1 MSIKVITVAYYF
13 MIFLKSNIGYISMF
27 IAVIG
32 FGSGPPFVK
41 LALQE
46 FYVMDLMAVRFS
58 LAFVLMLIFA
68 LLMRVDLSIKKIGLT
83 PFLMGLLNPFL
94 VTLSFHIGLLLTSPV
109 SGVALISTLPIW
121 QPFVARVFLKEK
133 IEIKVIIGA
142 FITIIGTLILLSTQ
156 KKIGGGNYLGDFI
169 IFLGMMCVSINEVL
183 GRRFMQTKVNQLGV
197 NTFQYM
203 IGAILSILILF
214 IVWPD
219 SSFTYNNYLNFSPP
233 VLAAITLSFIT
244 FGAYLF
250 YNFALRRAPIGR
262 ISLMYPLTGPIGA
275 TMSCI
280 VLGSTISIN
289 IFISLIIILVGT
301 IIPQINKKAKD

>member
-13 MIFLKSNIGYISMF
+13 MIFIKSNVGYISMF

-121 QPFVARVFLKEK
+121 QPFIARVFLKEK

-275 TMSCI
+275 TMSWI

-301 IIPQINKKAKD
+301 IIPQINKKAKG

>member
-13 MIFLKSNIGYISMF
+13 MIFIKSNIGYISMF

-275 TMSCI
+275 TMSWI

-289 IFISLIIILVGT
+289 IFVSLIIILVGT
-301 IIPQINKKAKD
+301 IIPQINLKAKG

>member
-1 MSIKVITVAYYF
+1 MS
-13 MIFLKSNIGYISMF
+13 FLKSNIGYISMF

-58 LAFVLMLIFA
+58 LAFILMLIFA

-121 QPFVARVFLKEK
+121 QPFVARIFLKEK

-197 NTFQYM
+197 NTYQYM
-203 IGAILSILILF
+203 IGATLSVLILF
-214 IVWPD
+214 ILWPD
-219 SSFTYNNYLNFSPP
+219 SSFKYNNYLNLSPP

-275 TMSCI
+275 TMSWI

-301 IIPQINKKAKD
+301 IIPQINKKAKG

>member
-1 MSIKVITVAYYF
+1 MSIKVITVSNYK
-13 MIFLKSNIGYISMF
+13 MSFLKRNIGYISMF
-27 IAVIG
+27 MAVIG

-58 LAFVLMLIFA
+58 LAFVLMFIFA

-121 QPFVARVFLKEK
+121 QPFVARIFLKEK
-133 IEIKVIIGA
+133 IEFKVIIGA

-203 IGAILSILILF
+203 IGAILSVLILF
-214 IVWPD
+214 MIWPD
-219 SSFTYNNYLNFSPP
+219 SSFKYNNYLNFSPP

-275 TMSCI
+275 TMSWI

-289 IFISLIIILVGT
+289 IFVSLIIILVGT
-301 IIPQINKKAKD
+301 IIPQINLRAKG

>member
-1 MSIKVITVAYYF
+1 M
-13 MIFLKSNIGYISMF
+13 
-27 IAVIG
+27 
-32 FGSGPPFVK
+32 
-41 LALQE
+41 
-46 FYVMDLMAVRFS
+46 
-58 LAFVLMLIFA
+58 
-68 LLMRVDLSIKKIGLT
+68 
-83 PFLMGLLNPFL
+83 
-94 VTLSFHIGLLLTSPV
+94 LTSPV
-109 SGVALISTLPIW
+109 SGVALISTIPIW
-121 QPFVARVFLKEK
+121 QPFVARIFLKEK

-275 TMSCI
+275 TMSWI

>member
-13 MIFLKSNIGYISMF
+13 MIFFKSNIGYISMF

-275 TMSCI
+275 TMSWI

>member
-13 MIFLKSNIGYISMF
+13 MIFFKSNIGYISMF

-121 QPFVARVFLKEK
+121 QPFIARVFLKEK

-275 TMSCI
+275 TMSWI

>member
-13 MIFLKSNIGYISMF
+13 MIFIKSNIGYISMF

-214 IVWPD
+214 VVWPD

-275 TMSCI
+275 TMSWI

-289 IFISLIIILVGT
+289 IFISLFIILVGT
-301 IIPQINKKAKD
+301 IIPQINLKAKG

>member
-1 MSIKVITVAYYF
+1 MSIKVIIVAYYF
-13 MIFLKSNIGYISMF
+13 MIFIKSNVGYISMF

-121 QPFVARVFLKEK
+121 QPFIARVFLKEK

-275 TMSCI
+275 TMSWI

>member
-13 MIFLKSNIGYISMF
+13 MIFIKSNVGYISMF

-275 TMSCI
+275 TMSWI

>member
-13 MIFLKSNIGYISMF
+13 MIFIKSNVGYISMF

-250 YNFALRRAPIGR
+250 YNFALRRAPVGR

-275 TMSCI
+275 TMSWI

>member
-13 MIFLKSNIGYISMF
+13 MIFFKSNIGYISMF

-203 IGAILSILILF
+203 IGAILSVLILF

-219 SSFTYNNYLNFSPP
+219 SSFKYNNYLNFSPP

-250 YNFALRRAPIGR
+250 YNFALRRAPVGR

-275 TMSCI
+275 TMSWI

>member
-1 MSIKVITVAYYF
+1 MSIKVITVSNYK
-13 MIFLKSNIGYISMF
+13 MSFLKRNIGYISMF
-27 IAVIG
+27 MAVIG

-58 LAFVLMLIFA
+58 LAFVLMFIFA

-121 QPFVARVFLKEK
+121 QPFVARIFLKEK

-203 IGAILSILILF
+203 IGAILSVLILF
-214 IVWPD
+214 MLWPD
-219 SSFTYNNYLNFSPP
+219 SSFKYNNYLNFSPP

-275 TMSCI
+275 TMSWI

-289 IFISLIIILVGT
+289 IFVSLIIILVGT
-301 IIPQINKKAKD
+301 IIPQINLRAKG

>member
-13 MIFLKSNIGYISMF
+13 MIFIKSNIGYISMF

-275 TMSCI
+275 TMSWI

>member
-13 MIFLKSNIGYISMF
+13 MIFIKSNTGYISMF

-121 QPFVARVFLKEK
+121 QPFVARIFLKEK

-275 TMSCI
+275 TMSWI

>member
-1 MSIKVITVAYYF
+1 MSIKVITVTYYF
-13 MIFLKSNIGYISMF
+13 MIFIKSNVGYISMF

-58 LAFVLMLIFA
+58 LAFVLMLIFT

-275 TMSCI
+275 TMSWI

>member
-13 MIFLKSNIGYISMF
+13 MIFIKSNVGYISMF

-58 LAFVLMLIFA
+58 LAFILMLIFA

-219 SSFTYNNYLNFSPP
+219 SSFTHNNYLNFSPP

-275 TMSCI
+275 TMSWI

>member
-13 MIFLKSNIGYISMF
+13 MIFIKRNVGYISMF

-169 IFLGMMCVSINEVL
+169 TFLGMMCVSINEVL

-275 TMSCI
+275 TMSWI

-301 IIPQINKKAKD
+301 IIPQINKKAKG

>member
-13 MIFLKSNIGYISMF
+13 MIFFKSNIGYISMF

-275 TMSCI
+275 TMSWI

-301 IIPQINKKAKD
+301 IIPQINLKAKG

>member
-13 MIFLKSNIGYISMF
+13 MIFFKSNIGYISMF

-203 IGAILSILILF
+203 IGAILSVLTLF
-214 IVWPD
+214 ILWPD
-219 SSFTYNNYLNFSPP
+219 SSFKYNNYLNFSPP

-275 TMSCI
+275 TMSWI
-280 VLGSTISIN
+280 VLGSTMSIN
-289 IFISLIIILVGT
+289 IFVSLIIILIGT
-301 IIPQINKKAKD
+301 IIPQINLKAKG

>member
-13 MIFLKSNIGYISMF
+13 MIFIKSNVGYISMF

-214 IVWPD
+214 VVWPD

-275 TMSCI
+275 TMSWI
-280 VLGSTISIN
+280 VLGSTMSIN
-289 IFISLIIILVGT
+289 IFVSLIIILIGT
-301 IIPQINKKAKD
+301 IIPQINLKAKG

>member
-13 MIFLKSNIGYISMF
+13 MIFIKSNIGYISMF

-156 KKIGGGNYLGDFI
+156 RKIGGGNYLGDFI

-275 TMSCI
+275 TMSWI

>member
-13 MIFLKSNIGYISMF
+13 MIFIKSNVGYISMF

-214 IVWPD
+214 ILWPD
-219 SSFTYNNYLNFSPP
+219 SSFKYNNYLNFSPP
-233 VLAAITLSFIT
+233 VLAAVTLSFIT

-275 TMSCI
+275 TMSWI

-301 IIPQINKKAKD
+301 IIPQLNKKTKD

>member
-13 MIFLKSNIGYISMF
+13 MIFIKSNIGYISMF

-121 QPFVARVFLKEK
+121 QPFIARVFLKEK

-275 TMSCI
+275 TMSWI

>member
-1 MSIKVITVAYYF
+1 MSIKVITVSYYK
-13 MIFLKSNIGYISMF
+13 MSFLKRNIGYISMF
-27 IAVIG
+27 MAVIG

-58 LAFVLMLIFA
+58 LAFVLMFIFA

-121 QPFVARVFLKEK
+121 QPFVARIFLKEK

-203 IGAILSILILF
+203 IGAILSVLILF
-214 IVWPD
+214 MLWPD
-219 SSFTYNNYLNFSPP
+219 SSFKYNNYLNFSPP

-275 TMSCI
+275 TMSWI

-289 IFISLIIILVGT
+289 IFVSLIIILVGT
-301 IIPQINKKAKD
+301 IIPQINLRAKG

>member
-203 IGAILSILILF
+203 IGAILSVLILF
-214 IVWPD
+214 ILWPD
-219 SSFTYNNYLNFSPP
+219 SSFKYNNYLNFSPP

-275 TMSCI
+275 TMSWI

-289 IFISLIIILVGT
+289 IFLSLIIILVGT
-301 IIPQINKKAKD
+301 IIPQINLKAKG